1 NTTAFNLTRDITAPN
16 TTVNSPAAA
25 SWHNSNFT
33 LNISDSDLQSG
44 LQACYYRVISN
55 GTETKGWTARN
66 CNNAT
71 AISVSVGA
79 GMDCRNETAN
89 GCVVELRAYDNVN
102 NSNFTSINYSID
114 FTPPS
119 APGNLT
125 DNIEGWS
132 FVNNRTF
139 NWTAATDN
147 VSGVAGYYYAID
159 DDTPETGG
167 NWTTNLYYINESM
180 NSGNHTLY
188 VKAVDNAGNVGEYA
202 SHEFLILSSKGI
214 ISTTPGATPFW
225 TNVSNPLLNTNFSC
239 LGDLQDQ
246 QQCNVSWTVNSTGER
261 GSRYEFFVIF
271 ESLNYSQ
278 VPSNQTQFTYIEIRS
293 NNTPPS
299 KVNLTS
305 PSNNSGTEHDRNMT
319 FVWQVATDADGDL
332 LTYFLQA
339 DNDSDFSSPVID
351 ISTDLTN
358 YTYGGQLNLST
369 AYFWRVRAF
378 DSFEY
383 GNWSDVWNFSIEP
396 YRDIELYVSS
406 VDFGTISP
414 NTTNDTTDNNPQPIK
429 IRNNG
434 NIPVNISINTTA
446 LWNSVALDTSYY
458 QFKIGNISTE
468 YYSFDWRNSK
478 TTWQNMS
485 ATSSIAIVDLGYLDS
500 ADEARIE
507 INVTAPNAEPPG
519 SKNSTIYVMAS

>member
-1 NTTAFNLTRDITAPN
+1 
-16 TTVNSPAAA
+16 
-25 SWHNSNFT
+25 
-33 LNISDSDLQSG
+33 
-44 LQACYYRVISN
+44 
-55 GTETKGWTARN
+55 
-66 CNNAT
+66 
-71 AISVSVGA
+71 
-79 GMDCRNETAN
+79 
-89 GCVVELRAYDNVN
+89 
-102 NSNFTSINYSID
+102 
-114 FTPPS
+114 
-119 APGNLT
+119 
-125 DNIEGWS
+125 
-132 FVNNRTF
+132 
-139 NWTAATDN
+139 
-147 VSGVAGYYYAID
+147 
-159 DDTPETGG
+159 
-167 NWTTNLYYINESM
+167 
-180 NSGNHTLY
+180 
-188 VKAVDNAGNVGEYA
+188 
-202 SHEFLILSSKGI
+202 
-214 ISTTPGATPFW
+214 
-225 TNVSNPLLNTNFSC
+225 
-239 LGDLQDQ
+239 
-246 QQCNVSWTVNSTGER
+246 
-261 GSRYEFFVIF
+261 
-271 ESLNYSQ
+271 
-278 VPSNQTQFTYIEIRS
+278 
-293 NNTPPS
+293 
-299 KVNLTS
+299 
-305 PSNNSGTEHDRNMT
+305 
-319 FVWQVATDADGDL
+319 